1 MVGTWTG
8 QPLGATL
15 FRGAKPIDS
24 VWATLDIEITG
35 ACMMPAGFEVGDHRL
50 SIVDFTTASGV
61 GSNPPSMHDP
71 QLDVYILESLAVS
84 RNIFITLKEI
94 LTYFLYWTGF
104 TFTLHLYHT
113 LSNFPC

>member
-50 SIVDFTTASGV
+50 SLLTVPQPHVLAPIYHQQYG
-61 GSNPPSMHDP
+61 P
-71 QLDVYILESLAVS
+71 QLDD
-84 RNIFITLKEI
+84 
-94 LTYFLYWTGF
+94 
-104 TFTLHLYHT
+104 
-113 LSNFPC
+113 